1 MKIEI
6 NSFSNMKYFNARQGF
21 NSLGR
26 KVSCCSYTN
35 VPVNRASSFKVF
47 PDSGIFLQVANFF
60 ICKYLQI
67 ALLLIIFVDILP
79 KVSAVD
85 FAEFFHL

>member
-1 MKIEI
+1 MKFTYVLG
-6 NSFSNMKYFNARQGF
+6 NWDQGF
-21 NSLGR
+21 YSLGR

-67 ALLLIIFVDILP
+67 APLLIIFVDILP
-79 KVSAVD
+79 KVSAVH
-85 FAEFFHL
+85 FAEIFH

>member
-1 MKIEI
+1 
-6 NSFSNMKYFNARQGF
+6 MKYFNARQGF

-47 PDSGIFLQVANFF
+47 PDSGIFLQVVNFF
-60 ICKYLQI
+60 IYKYLQI
-67 ALLLIIFVDILP
+67 APLLIIFADILP
-79 KVSAVD
+79 KVSVVH
-85 FAEFFHL
+85 FAESFH

>member
-1 MKIEI
+1 MKFTYVLG
-6 NSFSNMKYFNARQGF
+6 NWDQGF
-21 NSLGR
+21 YSLGR

-47 PDSGIFLQVANFF
+47 PDLEIFLQVANFF
-60 ICKYLQI
+60 IYKYLQI

-79 KVSAVD
+79 KVSAVH
-85 FAEFFHL
+85 FAEFFQ